1 MLNAVSLMLLTGVI
15 WTIVC
20 LAKGVWKPQK
30 VWKQSLPY
38 AIVVALGQICFY
50 LATDAADKLL
60 LTSIVMP
67 VAIGTCILFFTLYC
81 RFFRHERLSR
91 GGWAAVAMD
100 IIGIALLSCR

>member
-15 WTIVC
+15 WTFVC

-67 VAIGTCILFFTLYC
+67 VAIGRCILFFTLYC

-100 IIGIALLSCR
+100 IIGIALLSWR